1 MSLRLR
7 LVLLS
12 VGLTFG
18 ALALLGV
25 LVGAL
30 LWRAEVQAV
39 EDEVSAQASALASL
53 ARRAPRAL
61 PADAETLL
69 LREGRAS
76 AGLVRRGEGVL
87 WAGGGAAPE
96 ALLRAAP
103 NGVSRSGDFVVV
115 RVGDGPVWV
124 AVARSLAPTR
134 RTLERYALT
143 TSVVGLGL
151 VALAGVLTAL
161 LVGRALASLQR
172 LEQRVRRLD
181 APEPVPGVNA
191 RDEVG
196 TLARAL
202 DVSLSELRE
211 QRAREERFLA
221 NASHELRTPIAALL
235 ADVQHTLSRPRPPEE
250 DRATLKRAER
260 AALRLQDLTAN
271 LLTLSRARSAPERF
285 ETDLLDLAG
294 DVVDRL
300 APLAI
305 ARGLDL
311 VLDGESAS
319 ARVDAALVTR
329 ALENLVGNALKFTRE
344 GEVRVT
350 ARPRGEFAEV
360 LVEDTGPGLPEE
372 AEALFEPFSRGN
384 TKGEGFGL
392 GLAVV
397 REVVEAH
404 GGRVRFER
412 RGAGGTR
419 VRMVLPR

>member
-1 MSLRLR
+1 MSLRWR

-12 VGLTFG
+12 VGLTFST
-18 ALALLGV
+18 LLLLGV
-25 LVGAL
+25 LVGVL
-30 LWRAEVQAV
+30 LWRAETQAV

-53 ARRAPRAL
+53 ARRAPGTLRD
-61 PADAETLL
+61 DAQNLL

-76 AGLVRRGEGVL
+76 VALVLRDREVL
-87 WAGGGAAPE
+87 WSGGSDAPE
-96 ALLRAAP
+96 SLLRSAP
-103 NGVSRSGDFVVV
+103 LGVSRQGDFVVA
-115 RVGDGPVWV
+115 RVESEASLVS
-124 AVARSLAPTR
+124 VARSLASTR

-143 TSVVGLGL
+143 TSLVGLGL
-151 VALAGVLTAL
+151 VALAGLLTAL
-161 LVGRALASLQR
+161 LVQRVLATLER
-172 LEQRVRRLD
+172 LEKRVRRLD
-181 APEPVPGVNA
+181 TPEPVPGVNA
-191 RDEVG
+191 SDEVG

-202 DVSLSELRE
+202 DVSLTELRE

-221 NASHELRTPIAALL
+221 NASHELRTPVAALL
-235 ADVQHTLSRPRPPEE
+235 ADVQHTLSRPRPPEV
-250 DRATLKRAER
+250 DRATLKRTER

-271 LLTLSRARSAPERF
+271 LLTLSRARNTPERF

-300 APLAI
+300 TPLAI

-311 VLDGESAS
+311 LLDGEPTV

-329 ALENLVGNALKFTRE
+329 TLENLVGNALKFTRE

-350 ARPRGEFAEV
+350 ARPRGEFAEL
-360 LVEDTGPGLPEE
+360 LVEDSGPGLPEG
-372 AEALFEPFSRGN
+372 AETLFEPFSRGH

-404 GGRVRFER
+404 AGRVRFER
-412 RGAGGTR
+412 RDEGGTR
-419 VRMVLPR
+419 VRVVLPR